1 MYILTR
7 YVAFNQCAGFSFPF
21 SSSHWPGHSE
31 FLTAWRGYR
40 SKLAMPGLLH
50 FQFALEKK
58 TPYLLLLLS
67 EKGHEPMSCVAII
80 DDSVVVRKIVE
91 TSMSRVG
98 IHCLSFRD
106 GYEALRVLQTH
117 LSQPP
122 DLIFL
127 DINLPLIDGF
137 DLLRLLRS
145 HADFDRVVIVMLSS
159 RDSVLD
165 RVKCRLAGARAYLV
179 KPFRTQDL
187 LAVVALYLPAFSAGT
202 SPQAAPRYPEEKI
215 HF

>member
-1 MYILTR
+1 M
-7 YVAFNQCAGFSFPF
+7 N
-21 SSSHWPGHSE
+21 
-31 FLTAWRGYR
+31 
-40 SKLAMPGLLH
+40 
-50 FQFALEKK
+50 
-58 TPYLLLLLS
+58 
-67 EKGHEPMSCVAII
+67 CVAII

-91 TSMSRVG
+91 TSMSRAGVN
-98 IHCLSFRD
+98 CLSFRD
-106 GYEALRVLQTH
+106 GYEALRAFQTH

-145 HADFDRVVIVMLSS
+145 HAEFDRMVIVMLSS

-187 LAVVALYLPAFSAGT
+187 LAMVAQYLPAFSAGATRQTT
-202 SPQAAPRYPEEKI
+202 SLRHEEQSLCEKKTTYGVSEDWYKTRSN
-215 HF
+215 

>member
-1 MYILTR
+1 
-7 YVAFNQCAGFSFPF
+7 
-21 SSSHWPGHSE
+21 
-31 FLTAWRGYR
+31 
-40 SKLAMPGLLH
+40 
-50 FQFALEKK
+50 
-58 TPYLLLLLS
+58 
-67 EKGHEPMSCVAII
+67 MSCVAII

-98 IHCLSFRD
+98 LRCLSFRD
-106 GYEALRVLQTH
+106 GYEALRVFQTQ

-122 DLIFL
+122 DLVFL

-137 DLLRLLRS
+137 DLLRLLKNQPG
-145 HADFDRVVIVMLSS
+145 FEQMVIVILSS

-187 LAVVALYLPAFSAGT
+187 LALVALYLPAFYSEDR
-202 SPQAAPRYPEEKI
+202 SQVIPPLSRKNMHY
-215 HF
+215 

>member
-1 MYILTR
+1 
-7 YVAFNQCAGFSFPF
+7 
-21 SSSHWPGHSE
+21 
-31 FLTAWRGYR
+31 
-40 SKLAMPGLLH
+40 
-50 FQFALEKK
+50 
-58 TPYLLLLLS
+58 
-67 EKGHEPMSCVAII
+67 MSCVVVI

-91 TSMSRVG
+91 TSLSRAGV
-98 IHCLSFRD
+98 HCLSFRD
-106 GYEALRVLQTH
+106 GYEALQAFQTR
-117 LSQPP
+117 LNRPP

-187 LAVVALYLPAFSAGT
+187 LAMVAQYLPVFSAGAASQAT
-202 SPQAAPRYPEEKI
+202 SLPYEEDTPFEKR
-215 HF
+215 HRM